1 MLNTCAL
8 SSIDAT
14 LRPLVAVTITITVVV
29 VVHCRVVTAAIV
41 ARHGRWIES
50 RRNITAKL
58 LVITVHEHRKEFVLE
73 RVDAT
78 LRFCAETAG

>member
-8 SSIDAT
+8 SSIDIT
-14 LRPLVAVTITITVVV
+14 LRPLVAVTITITVV